1 MSKNKEICEKHK
13 PKKKQSW
20 LHQHKMTVLLMVTA
34 LILTLIAPVLIAIDW
49 ENNKMTVAALSPII
63 ALAFAPIIA
72 LVVQK
77 KSL

>member
-1 MSKNKEICEKHK
+1 M
-13 PKKKQSW
+13 
-20 LHQHKMTVLLMVTA
+20 LMMVTA
-34 LILTLIAPVLIAIDW
+34 LILTLIAPVLIAVDW